1 MNTLKRRYYLNYIP
15 IEEAWQKW
23 QKCLKEAGFAIPV
36 EAEKIKTEDS
46 LDRISAEAVFAK
58 ISSPRFH
65 ASAMDGVAVRA
76 EDTYGAMDTNPK
88 QLKFDE
94 QGVFVDTGDPVPKG
108 FNAVIMIEDVNQIDK
123 ANFEIMKAA
132 SPWQYVR
139 PMGEDVVVS
148 ELILPHGHKIRPEDI
163 GAMLAGGVEELM
175 ARRKPRVGL
184 IPTGTELS
192 ETVAELKNGQVIE
205 SNSRVLT
212 ALVEEWGAEPCR
224 YSLIKDDYQLIK
236 ENILNALDEN
246 DIAVVNAGT
255 SAGRED
261 FTAPLIEELGE
272 LVVHGV
278 ALKPGRT
285 CILGVI
291 KGKPILGLS
300 GYPVANYRHA
310 STFLKP
316 IIFELLG
323 TAVPSGAKVTA
334 SLSRKVVSPL
344 GLEEFVQTG
353 LAKVGQSVIA
363 TPLSR
368 GSGVTMSMV
377 RSDGIVRVPRASE
390 GFNRGSEVEVE
401 LKGDLCQVENTI
413 LAVGSHDIS
422 LDILADE
429 LRRRFPQL
437 DLTSANVGSL
447 AGLMAIKQG
456 LTHIA
461 GSHLLDGETGK
472 YNLPYLKRL
481 LPEKK
486 VKLVTLVYREQGF
499 IVPKGNPKG
508 ICKIEDLTGDDV
520 VFINRQRDSG
530 TRVLLDHELKK
541 AKIESSSIKGYNRE
555 FFTHTAVAAAVQSGA
570 ADVAL
575 GVKAAAEA
583 LGLDFITL
591 SEERYDLVIP
601 QEFYDSE
608 NCQRLLRVISSEEF
622 KNRVE
627 AIGGYSTRET
637 GNSYS

>member
-1 MNTLKRRYYLNYIP
+1 VQQLKRRYYLNYIP

-23 QKCLKEAGFAIPV
+23 QKCLREAGFAIPI

-46 LDRISAEAVFAK
+46 LNRISAEAVFAK
-58 ISSPRFH
+58 ISSPPFH

-88 QLKFDE
+88 QLKFGE

-108 FNAVIMIEDVNQIDK
+108 FNAVIMIEDVNQIDE

-139 PMGEDVVVS
+139 PMGEDMVAS
-148 ELILPHGHKIRPEDI
+148 ELILPQGHKIRPEDI

-175 ARRKPRVGL
+175 VRRKPRVGL

-192 ETVAELKNGQVIE
+192 ETVAGLKDGQVIE

-212 ALVEEWGAEPCR
+212 ALVEEWGAEPGR
-224 YSLIKDDYQLIK
+224 YPLIKDDYQLIK

-316 IIFELLG
+316 LIFKLLG
-323 TAVPSGAKVTA
+323 TASPSGAKVKA

-344 GLEEFVQTG
+344 GLEEFVQVG

-368 GSGVTMSMV
+368 GSGVAMSMV

-413 LAVGSHDIS
+413 LAVGSHDIT

-437 DLTSANVGSL
+437 DLTSVNVGSL

-456 LTHIA
+456 LAHIA
-461 GSHLLDGETGK
+461 GSHLLDGETGQ

-486 VKLVTLVYREQGF
+486 VKLVTLVHREQGF
-499 IVPKGNPKG
+499 IVPKGNPKS
-508 ICKIEDLTGDDV
+508 ISKIEDLTGDDV

-541 AKIESSSIKGYNRE
+541 AKIESSRIKGYNRE

-583 LGLDFITL
+583 LDLDFMPL

-637 GNSYS
+637 GHSYS